1 MTAFVRPDKIA
12 PANRRHRPSGAAGAT
27 LRAIFLWCLLVV
39 GSLIFLQL
47 TEWRDAASSALWWL
61 RSVVDLIGL
70 AIPFALFAGGVA
82 LSRVLPR
89 SRHLVRAS
97 VVAGIGL
104 SAFSYLFTA
113 WIEPMVHYRYLV
125 SSGPETAA
133 RVEFGP
139 QTPSGVLRN
148 LRFVEENPPHEHSL
162 SVDAPNEHPPNVLRW
177 ILHRPAVLAVFGLI
191 NVFLGVFSAQLTT
204 TLRRGSRRNARVA
217 IGVLGGI
224 AFFVCIG
231 IASPIE
237 PFLRDG
243 TLRPG
248 VLSAWAPLA
257 LPLAE
262 AWLLYYLI
270 RRRRG

>member
-1 MTAFVRPDKIA
+1 MLQVVEWPPNGGD
-12 PANRRHRPSGAAGAT
+12 SG
-27 LRAIFLWCLLVV
+27 
-39 GSLIFLQL
+39 
-47 TEWRDAASSALWWL
+47 LWWL
-61 RSVVDLIGL
+61 WSTTDLTGL

-82 LSRVLPR
+82 LSRVLPK
-89 SRHLVRAS
+89 SRRLVQAV
-97 VVAGIGL
+97 VVAAIAL
-104 SAFSYLFTA
+104 SALSYSFTA
-113 WIEPMVHYRYLV
+113 WVEPIVYHRYLV

-148 LRFVEENPPHEHSL
+148 LRFVEENPPHVYTL
-162 SVDAPNEHPPNVLRW
+162 SVDAPSEHPPHVLRW
-177 ILHRPAVLAVFGLI
+177 ILHHPAALAVFGVV
-191 NVFLGVFSAQLTT
+191 NVFLGVLSAQLTS
-204 TLRRGSRRNARVA
+204 TLRRASRRNARVA

-224 AFFVCIG
+224 AFFVCVG
-231 IASPIE
+231 IASPIGA
-237 PFLRDG
+237 FLRDG
-243 TLRPG
+243 TLRSG